1 MPYLTYS
8 MLLYLPL
15 HYNEINL
22 VDCMRLEPM
31 SDQECDGAHS
41 IMLLRLLTVHV
52 TFLDNPYSWWTIVE
66 SNHYHGRV
74 TAACYPLQQSSPI

>member
-22 VDCMRLEPM
+22 VDCMGLEPM

-41 IMLLRLLTVHV
+41 IMLLWLLTMHV
-52 TFLDNPYSWWTIVE
+52 TAPATTQNLVE
-66 SNHYHGRV
+66 SSGIE
-74 TAACYPLQQSSPI
+74 PLPGLSFKPLSPVCDSHFP